1 MAQAC
6 GLTTTGKG
14 QNTLQHLV
22 FVVLNE
28 HLPKPPYTQQ
38 SDWKRT
44 HLSAEQGA
52 TAGYEGERAGGR

>member
-22 FVVLNE
+22 FVALGE
-28 HLPKPPYTQQ
+28 YLPKPPFVQQ
-38 SDWKRT
+38 SDWKRKV
-44 HLSAEQGA
+44 LLPEQG
-52 TAGYEGERAGGR
+52 TGKFGVL